1 MGRTNRYDDEDM
13 RRRRD
18 MREVLRDGEV
28 LRVRMSD
35 GLDPLQRA
43 VAEHVAGGRKTITDG
58 YGFAGEA
65 LQRPG
70 FRLSSTANYD
80 SVDAAYDQYDTRL
93 RDAYKDADNSHT
105 SSTEGVG
112 SGGFAGRRVGDLC
125 TVRGRFDVGE
135 AGDRGT
141 IQRVDGELCC
151 VSDRLR
157 SEDARDTRDHAT
169 RMQDIYAEV
178 DRDMTEAWKN
188 QPTR

>member
-93 RDAYKDADNSHT
+93 RDAYKDADDSHT

-135 AGDRGT
+135 RAT
-141 IQRVDGELCC
+141 EVPSKELMASFA
-151 VSDRLR
+151 VSAIVFAVRTLATRAITLRACRISTLR
-157 SEDARDTRDHAT
+157 SIAT
-169 RMQDIYAEV
+169 
-178 DRDMTEAWKN
+178 
-188 QPTR
+188 